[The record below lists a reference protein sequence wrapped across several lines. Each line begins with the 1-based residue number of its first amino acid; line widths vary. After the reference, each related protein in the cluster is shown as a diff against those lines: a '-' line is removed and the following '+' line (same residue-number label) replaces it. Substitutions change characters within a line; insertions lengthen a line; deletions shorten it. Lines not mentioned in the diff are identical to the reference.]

1 MRSFLFSLH
10 FFLLSFS
17 LILTESEAQS
27 IALLPRAL
35 LCQEKLLRR
44 IQIREKGIC
53 IKDFIPSGNKNP
65 VGIGQQQPVDLPP
78 PMTNAS
84 SFCSPSRAN
93 SSGRSAATSAPGA
106 QKPPRESTILRRPG
120 SAPGRDSK
128 VFLPITTAW
137 PRVVSRKN
145 FISSLTRT
153 SRPPSFPIPQF

>member
-65 VGIGQQQPVDLPP
+65 VGIGQQQPVDLPAADDERLLLLLP
-78 PMTNAS
+78 QQGKQLRKIRGNLGP
-84 SFCSPSRAN
+84 
-93 SSGRSAATSAPGA
+93 RSTKAAA
-106 QKPPRESTILRRPG
+106 
-120 SAPGRDSK
+120 
-128 VFLPITTAW
+128 
-137 PRVVSRKN
+137 
-145 FISSLTRT
+145 
-153 SRPPSFPIPQF
+153 